1 MPFIETLRQLHR
13 SAFFLERSG
22 LCLPLDRHSLGRDLT
37 TNTPCNSRMLHL
49 APTRGLRFRW
59 EPTRATIHSDAP
71 SHLTSFPHS
80 LAPRS
85 LVASVWHPLG
95 RTIVGLGRMEQSG
108 TDPRNLLEDPSC
120 EPRPFFPTLEG
131 NRIDRIEFQ
140 ARVSQ
145 RSFPGFGGWRDG
157 CFGSC
162 SQKSAS
168 DPEGKGEG
176 GVPRRHTVLVP
187 SPRSHLHPR
196 STENRGRFSKI
207 AMGRSRSWEGEEL
220 DRMASCSTDRRGEIP
235 VLGKRALATKVHA
248 SDWRTRGSLKR
259 DGNGLLRT
267 AGRGKERHGRPTAQS
282 VPKTGAQMPPGT
294 CGRTSNEL
302 EVQREPKHSNWT
314 EADAT
319 MRCLRGSWKRTK
331 IQVIEHVQKSTL
343 NSCPRPM
350 RC

>member
-1 MPFIETLRQLHR
+1 
-13 SAFFLERSG
+13 
-22 LCLPLDRHSLGRDLT
+22 
-37 TNTPCNSRMLHL
+37 MLHL

-59 EPTRATIHSDAP
+59 EPTRATIHPDAP
-71 SHLTSFPHS
+71 LLLTPFPHS

-95 RTIVGLGRMEQSG
+95 RTIVGLGQMEQSG

-120 EPRPFFPTLEG
+120 EPRPFFPTREG

-176 GVPRRHTVLVP
+176 GFLVGTRSSFPHHARICTPDPPRT
-187 SPRSHLHPR
+187 
-196 STENRGRFSKI
+196 TGRFSKI

-220 DRMASCSTDRRGEIP
+220 DRMASWSTDRRGEIP
-235 VLGKRALATKVHA
+235 VLGKRALATSACERLAHTWKLEA
-248 SDWRTRGSLKR
+248 GWKWTTTNCWAWEGTPRTTNCAKRTENWRS
-259 DGNGLLRT
+259 
-267 AGRGKERHGRPTAQS
+267 
-282 VPKTGAQMPPGT
+282 
-294 CGRTSNEL
+294 
-302 EVQREPKHSNWT
+302 
-314 EADAT
+314 DAT
-319 MRCLRGSWKRTK
+319 RYVWKDVERTGGATRTK
-331 IQVIEHVQKSTL
+331 ALELDRS
-343 NSCPRPM
+343 
-350 RC
+350 